1 MEKMHTFHFYPRLS
15 NVKRWQ
21 KVATCLCC
29 RISEASKAF
38 QMEKIEH
45 GYENMNHFTVN
56 LNREEKIIR
65 EIDFYRGL
73 LFLWP
78 FGQSCRCVKAADGS
92 IRRKGG
98 FRITSRMDVNNYTRI
113 IIQCETI
120 LLQIHIVGWQCL
132 FGLVH
137 HSAYYN
143 GMIGHL
149 TPVVKYLITDGDD
162 DVSTST
168 LHKVLTSMMWSVIKC
183 EVQDEIKIKC
193 RQHLDRYC
201 STST

>member
-1 MEKMHTFHFYPRLS
+1 MFAFTECQNPVTKVSNFHFMEKKCNTFHFYLRLS
-15 NVKRWQ
+15 NCKQWQ

-78 FGQSCRCVKAADGS
+78 FGQNCKYVKAAEEFSG
-92 IRRKGG
+92 RKGG
-98 FRITSRMDVNNYTRI
+98 FRVTFRMDGDNFTKI
-113 IIQCETI
+113 II
-120 LLQIHIVGWQCL
+120 
-132 FGLVH
+132 
-137 HSAYYN
+137 
-143 GMIGHL
+143 
-149 TPVVKYLITDGDD
+149 
-162 DVSTST
+162 
-168 LHKVLTSMMWSVIKC
+168 
-183 EVQDEIKIKC
+183 
-193 RQHLDRYC
+193 
-201 STST
+201 